1 MFGSAF
7 CLGLSTAAPRWRRAW
22 SAAAPA
28 LLALALNCLGVL
40 VASAQQGSTPSVQH
54 SYINPFPTGDRYR
67 ILVIGDSLGDGLWQG
82 LYRAFQEDKNLEF
95 TNRSKA
101 SGGLV
106 RTDSNNWDSQLA
118 DIMKNDTFQ
127 IAVVMFG
134 ANDDQAIR
142 SGKDWLKVGSE
153 PWRQAYGERVEAIIK
168 KLRAANIAVYWVGLP
183 VMRSPDQSADAE
195 MMNEVFREKAF
206 INSAKY
212 IDTWNGFTDESGR
225 FSAYGPDMSGQV
237 KRLRADDGVHF
248 TERGSVKL
256 AHFVEKELRRDLS
269 LAKIERN
276 IPLAGSEEEQA
287 KMMGREVVP
296 AKHPEGEQSVDSVA
310 PGSDQPNAA
319 ATSGDA
325 AVSTPAEGAPAASGN
340 AAAGASPAM
349 QQSTVGEVSVVRP
362 AMDSTLQEAQRLLPQ
377 GTSSSLPE
385 PEMITSDL
393 GNGLTAVATLS
404 SVTDFSVNSSK
415 PRLPL
420 SQRPYY
426 KVLIKGE
433 QLKPKAGR
441 GDDFAWPP
449 PS

>member
-1 MFGSAF
+1 MFASVSRPD
-7 CLGLSTAAPRWRRAW
+7 LSTAVPRWCAALPT
-22 SAAAPA
+22 AAAA
-28 LLALALNCLGVL
+28 LLALALNSLASL
-40 VASAQQGSTPSVQH
+40 PASAQQGSTPPVQH
-54 SYINPFPTGDRYR
+54 SYINPFPTADRYR
-67 ILVIGDSLGDGLWQG
+67 VLVIGDSLGDGLWQG
-82 LYRAFQEDKNLEF
+82 IYRAFEEDKTLEF
-95 TNRSKA
+95 INRSKA
-101 SGGLV
+101 AGGLV
-106 RTDSNNWDSQLA
+106 RSDSDNWNSQLA
-118 DIMKNDTFQ
+118 DILKNDTFQ

-134 ANDDQAIR
+134 ANDDQAIK

-153 PWRQAYGERVEAIIK
+153 SWRQAYGERVEAIVK
-168 KLRAANIAVYWVGLP
+168 KLRAAHIAVYWVGLP

-195 MMNEVFREKAF
+195 VMNEVFREKAF

-225 FSAYGPDMSGQV
+225 FSAYGPDMTGQV

-248 TERGSVKL
+248 TMRGSLKL

-269 LAKIERN
+269 LAKLERN
-276 IPLAGSEEEQA
+276 IPLAGNEEEQA

-296 AKHPEGEQSVDSVA
+296 AERTEADQLTDSA
-310 PGSDQPNAA
+310 TPAADQPDGTAASAEVA
-319 ATSGDA
+319 AT
-325 AVSTPAEGAPAASGN
+325 PADGAPAASGEAPPG
-340 AAAGASPAM
+340 AAPAL
-349 QQSTVGEVSVVRP
+349 QQSQVGEVSVIRP
-362 AMDSTLQEAQRLLPQ
+362 AMDSTLQAAQGILPQ
-377 GTSSSLPE
+377 GASSSLPE

-404 SVTDFSVNSSK
+404 SVTDVSVNSSK

-441 GDDFAWPP
+441 ADDFAWPP
-449 PS
+449 S

>member
-1 MFGSAF
+1 MFGSAS
-7 CLGLSTAAPRWRRAW
+7 CLGTAAPRWRWSW
-22 SAAAPA
+22 SAAVA
-28 LLALALNCLGVL
+28 LLALALNCLGAL
-40 VASAQQGSTPSVQH
+40 PASAQQGGTPPVQH

-82 LYRAFQEDKNLEF
+82 LYRAFEEDKNLEF
-95 TNRSKA
+95 INRSKA
-101 SGGLV
+101 SSGLV

-153 PWRQAYGERVEAIIK
+153 PWRQAYGERVEGIIK

-296 AKHPEGEQSVDSVA
+296 AKHPEGEQSVDSAA
-310 PGSDQPNAA
+310 PGADQPNAA

-325 AVSTPAEGAPAASGN
+325 AVAAPAADGTSVASGN
-340 AAAGASPAM
+340 PAAGATPAM

-377 GTSSSLPE
+377 GASSSLPE
-385 PEMITSDL
+385 PEMITSEL